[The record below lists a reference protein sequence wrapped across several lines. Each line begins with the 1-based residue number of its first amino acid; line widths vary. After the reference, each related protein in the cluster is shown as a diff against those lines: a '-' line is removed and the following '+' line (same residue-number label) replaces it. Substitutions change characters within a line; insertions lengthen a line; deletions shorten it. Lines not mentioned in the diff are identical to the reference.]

1 MFSSRICRG
10 KAFAS
15 EQKIRELKKLSFKTK
30 SMDKKL
36 GQRIRPNKLIEKA
49 KRNLKKMKSVKYG
62 FSREKI
68 GLKSVESDQFRKKFH
83 KQQKIKKEND
93 RRSKKRDI
101 NLKRKIRDALNIEEL
116 VNFLA
121 QRLKKKDAPE
131 RLYKIH
137 KTL

>member
-1 MFSSRICRG
+1 
-10 KAFAS
+10 
-15 EQKIRELKKLSFKTK
+15 
-30 SMDKKL
+30 
-36 GQRIRPNKLIEKA
+36 
-49 KRNLKKMKSVKYG
+49 MKSVKYG

-68 GLKSVESDQFRKKFH
+68 GLKSVESDQFRKKSY
-83 KQQKIKKEND
+83 KQQKIKKETN
-93 RRSKKRDI
+93 RRSKRRDI
-101 NLKRKIRDALNIEEL
+101 NLKRKLRDALNIEEL